1 MPADRLNF
9 SQRDIKKSL
18 LEPIKRINQNLKLI
32 SYKPLIIE
40 DHFIIRMTERKL
52 SHTIILEILNKLE
65 NHLCELLYCIQNNF
79 SIVLRYRMHVDYYLF
94 ISYCNG
100 NIRLKTCVKHKKDSN
115 YESACIIDLN

>member
-9 SQRDIKKSL
+9 EQRDIKKSL

-32 SYKPLIIE
+32 SYKPLLIE

-65 NHLCELLYCIQNNF
+65 NRLCELLYCIQNNF

-94 ISYCNG
+94 ISHSHG
-100 NIRLKTCVKHKKDSN
+100 NLRLKTCVKHKKDSN
-115 YESACIIDLN
+115 